1 MPTHASSTTF
11 FSPKYFPLDFIGG
24 YHGKECPSP
33 DYDFECPPPL
43 PPTLLDIPFIW
54 FENVLVYKF
63 QVTPPPSEKKYPNI
77 IKCV

>member
-1 MPTHASSTTF
+1 MEKSVP
-11 FSPKYFPLDFIGG
+11 PLITILNA
-24 YHGKECPSP
+24 
-33 DYDFECPPPL
+33 PPPL

-63 QVTPPPSEKKYPNI
+63 QVTPPPPFRKKISNI

>member
-1 MPTHASSTTF
+1 MEKSVP
-11 FSPKYFPLDFIGG
+11 PLITILNA
-24 YHGKECPSP
+24 
-33 DYDFECPPPL
+33 PPL

-63 QVTPPPSEKKYPNI
+63 QVTPPPPFRKKISNI